1 MKTQQVT
8 LTTSI
13 VCGAAAQLKRR
24 FTTSAG
30 ATPAAGAWCPGVV
43 DADTDPGQQ
52 MPVNVAGIVLV
63 TAGAAIA
70 QDAEVQTD
78 AAGKAITKAA
88 GLALGRALDAA
99 AADGDV
105 IRILR

>member
-1 MKTQQVT
+1 MKTQQLV
-8 LTTSI
+8 LTTTI
-13 VCGAAAQLKRR
+13 LCGVAAQLKRR
-24 FTTSAG
+24 FTTSVG
-30 ATPAAGAWCPGVV
+30 TTPAAGAWCPGVV
-43 DADTDPGQQ
+43 AVDTDPGQQ
-52 MPVNVAGIVLV
+52 MPVNVSGIILV

-70 QDAEVQTD
+70 ADAEVQTD

>member
-8 LTTSI
+8 LVTSI
-13 VCGAAAQLKRR
+13 VCGVASQLQRR

-30 ATPAAGAWCPGVV
+30 TTPAAGAWCPGVV
-43 DADTDPGQQ
+43 QANSDPGQQ
-52 MPVNVAGIVLV
+52 MPVAAAGAILV

-70 QDAEVQTD
+70 LDAEVQTD

-88 GLALGRALDAA
+88 GITLGRALDAA

>member
-1 MKTQQVT
+1 MKTQQVL
-8 LTTSI
+8 LTMSI
-13 VCGAAAQLKRR
+13 LCGVAAQLKRR
-24 FTTSAG
+24 FTTSTG
-30 ATPAAGAWCPGVV
+30 VTPAAGAWCPGVV
-43 DADTDPGQQ
+43 QADTDPGQQ
-52 MPVNVAGIVLV
+52 IPVGVAGAILV
-63 TAGAAIA
+63 TAGGAIA

-88 GLALGRALDAA
+88 GVSLGRALDAA

>member
-1 MKTQQVT
+1 MKTQQIL
-8 LTTSI
+8 LTTT
-13 VCGAAAQLKRR
+13 VLCGVAAQLKRR
-24 FTTSAG
+24 FTKSTG
-30 ATPAAGAWCPGVV
+30 VTPAAGDWCPGVV
-43 DADTDPGQQ
+43 QADTDPGQQ
-52 MPVNVAGIVLV
+52 MPVATSGIILV